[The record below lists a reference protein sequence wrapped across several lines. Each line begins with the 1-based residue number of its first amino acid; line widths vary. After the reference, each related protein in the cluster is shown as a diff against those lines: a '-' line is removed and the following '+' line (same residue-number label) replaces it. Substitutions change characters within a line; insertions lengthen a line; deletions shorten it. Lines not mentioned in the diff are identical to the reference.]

1 MQWPLPWLEALGLLA
16 VVFAAGN
23 GIGFGLSRLSGPSRR
38 RKAPRP
44 QRRVATLPAAEPIAL
59 VEATQTKAPATP
71 QVPVTAPVADPPK
84 PDSVVSALVPP
95 LPQVTFSMKV
105 RYPINPFG
113 ELSVTRPNADQPSN

>member
-23 GIGFGLSRLSGPSRR
+23 GIGFGLSRLSGP
-38 RKAPRP
+38 RKPRKTVHP
-44 QRRVATLPAAEPIAL
+44 QRRVTALTAAEPIAIA
-59 VEATQTKAPATP
+59 EAPAIP
-71 QVPVTAPVADPPK
+71 QAPAAAPIADPPK
-84 PDSVVSALVPP
+84 PDTVVSAPVLP

-113 ELSVTRPNADQPSN
+113 ELSVTRANPDQPSS